1 MNPLII
7 EWIYNALVSN
17 DIKLALIN
25 ALKTYYKNQSLKAV
39 FDSENIS
46 EKEIHQPYS
55 VFNPNI
61 LKKLTSILKP
71 SELSIL
77 QNEINK
83 FKNPINSFK
92 NSIMSTEIRTV
103 KNYVNKFDN
112 LFKENEEEI
121 PDNAWEVLSS
131 SWFKKG
137 RFTVDNKN
145 LKIGTLTTLFQS
157 DNDKRQI
164 WYGPYTYPTFPQ
176 EIWILMTQAKGKNGS
191 GAGTIFWKFWN
202 RKWLPSQLRKYVKSE
217 LAKKGKYYGSQDT
230 SVIYPNNI
238 NVQKTMHFINRLEK
252 GFFKLKEYKTLS
264 KNEIGSTQWRYER
277 KQLLKNSLHT
287 RKYIKIK
294 RNSNFYKTW
303 K

>member
-1 MNPLII
+1 MLPLII
-7 EWIYNALVSN
+7 EWIYYALASN

-25 ALKTYYKNQSLKAV
+25 ALKNYYKNQSLKAV

-92 NSIMSTEIRTV
+92 NSIMPTEIRTV

-121 PDNAWEVLSS
+121 PENAWEVLSS

-137 RFTVDNKN
+137 RFIVNNKN

-157 DNDKRQI
+157 DNDKRKI

-191 GAGTIFWKFWN
+191 GVGTIFWKFWN

-287 RKYIKIK
+287 NKYIKIK

>member
-25 ALKTYYKNQSLKAV
+25 ALKTYYKNPSLKAV
-39 FDSENIS
+39 FDNENIS

-71 SELSIL
+71 TELSIL

-92 NSIMSTEIRTV
+92 NSIMPIEIRTV

-112 LFKENEEEI
+112 LFKENEEQI
-121 PDNAWEVLSS
+121 PENAWELLSS

-137 RFTVDNKN
+137 RFIVDNKN
-145 LKIGTLTTLFQS
+145 LKVGTLTTLFQS

-217 LAKKGKYYGSQDT
+217 LSKKGKYYGSQDT

-238 NVQKTMHFINRLEK
+238 NVQKTMHFINKLEK
-252 GFFKLKEYKTLS
+252 GFFKLKEYKNLS
-264 KNEIGSTQWRYER
+264 KNEIGSNQWRYER
-277 KQLLKNSLHT
+277 KQLLKNSLHK

>member
-1 MNPLII
+1 MLPLII
-7 EWIYNALVSN
+7 EWIYYALASN

-77 QNEINK
+77 KNEINK

-92 NSIMSTEIRTV
+92 NSIIPTEIRTV
-103 KNYVNKFDN
+103 KNYVNKFNN

-121 PDNAWEVLSS
+121 PENAWEVLSS

-137 RFTVDNKN
+137 RFWNGN
-145 LKIGTLTTLFQS
+145 
-157 DNDKRQI
+157 
-164 WYGPYTYPTFPQ
+164 TF
-176 EIWILMTQAKGKNGS
+176 
-191 GAGTIFWKFWN
+191 
-202 RKWLPSQLRKYVKSE
+202 
-217 LAKKGKYYGSQDT
+217 
-230 SVIYPNNI
+230 
-238 NVQKTMHFINRLEK
+238 
-252 GFFKLKEYKTLS
+252 
-264 KNEIGSTQWRYER
+264 
-277 KQLLKNSLHT
+277 
-287 RKYIKIK
+287 
-294 RNSNFYKTW
+294 
-303 K
+303 